1 MKGPRFSM
9 TISRNRSTRTIYE
22 RSRKRKLMIYFSES
36 PKRRHPNSEDRR
48 SAYRNRSTRTIYER
62 SRQRKLMIYFS
73 ESIKGR
79 YTKSEDRRSAY
90 RIESDKLLERM
101 SNYDASRLEI

>member
-62 SRQRKLMIYFS
+62 SRKRKLMIYFS
-73 ESIKGR
+73 ESPKR
-79 YTKSEDRRSAY
+79 RHTNSEDRRSAY
-90 RIESDKLLERM
+90 RNKSKRTL
-101 SNYDASRLEI
+101 